1 MTYHLNGDGKAA
13 VSLSHEYQPMST
25 CPLGKRVVGLSKL
38 GVARIDE
45 VGSLSKTDLI
55 AWAPLPRRPQWLNEL
70 EGRS

>member
-1 MTYHLNGDGKAA
+1 MNYHLNGDGKAA
-13 VSLSHEYQPMST
+13 VAVSFEYQPMTT
-25 CPLGKRVVGLSKL
+25 CPLGKRIVGLSKG

-55 AWAPLPRRPQWLNEL
+55 AWAPLPRRPQWLNKL

>member
-13 VSLSHEYQPMST
+13 VALDYEYRDMAS
-25 CPLGKRVVGLSKL
+25 CPLGKRIVGLSKG